1 MQKKGTRSMKR
12 SFKQGLAAVLA
23 VACVLGYSPAFAAG
37 VHGGGGHATGGMA
50 RQGGRVP
57 RVPLPNVPNT
67 ESRIPAPLAAPAQAP
82 VINGPV
88 GSSGLPPMG
97 NGLTR

>member
-23 VACVLGYSPAFAAG
+23 VGCVLGYSPAFAAG
-37 VHGGGGHATGGMA
+37 MHGGGHATGGMT

-88 GSSGLPPMG
+88 GASGLPAMG